1 MHRSVLKAF
10 AAERIISPG
19 ENMRNFI
26 RLAVLLFLGSVLC
39 FAQGSKTQKKT
50 DDNQTIR
57 VAVEMVSLPVVVT
70 DRDGKRITDLKKE
83 DFQVFED
90 GVIQQIAGFG
100 ATDEPIS
107 VALALDCSGSTEQK
121 LAMIQNA
128 AIEFVNRL
136 HPDDSVAIL
145 SFASDVNL
153 LEDFSIDRDKNAYG
167 IKETRPGGWTV
178 LYEAVWLA
186 LEEVLKPVQERK
198 ALVLFTDGVDTASR
212 KASEKETLEQA
223 KETYATIY
231 SVYYNTEPDMYAG
244 RSQPTVGGYPV
255 PGGGYPYPR
264 TRGPIYSP
272 GGPGSTTGEYMQGR
286 AYLQKLAEYSGGVVV
301 DALQMQ
307 DLGAAFE
314 RIATELASQYSIGYY
329 PTNSAHDGKFRKVEV
344 KVTRPG
350 LIARTKKGY
359 NAPKP
364 DSKKKK

>member
-1 MHRSVLKAF
+1 MRTLKQF
-10 AAERIISPG
+10 LL
-19 ENMRNFI
+19 
-26 RLAVLLFLGSVLC
+26 LAGLSALGSLLC
-39 FAQGSKTQKKT
+39 FASGQDSKGQKKA
-50 DDNQTIR
+50 DDGQTIR

-83 DFQVFED
+83 DFQVYED
-90 GVIQQIAGFG
+90 GVIQKISGFA

-107 VALALDCSGSTEQK
+107 VVLALDCSGSTEEK

-128 AIEFVNRL
+128 AIDFVNRL
-136 HPDDSVAIL
+136 HPDDSVAIM
-145 SFASDVNL
+145 SFASDTNL

-231 SVYYNTEPDMYAG
+231 SVYYNTEPDMYTRG
-244 RSQPTVGGYPV
+244 PRPTVGGYPM
-255 PGGGYPYPR
+255 PGGGYPYPTSR
-264 TRGPIYSP
+264 PPIYTP
-272 GGPGSTTGEYMQGR
+272 GGPGTTRGEYMQGR
-286 AYLQKLAEYSGGVVV
+286 AYLQKLAEYSGGLVV
-301 DALQMQ
+301 DALEMR
-307 DLGAAFE
+307 DLGGAFE
-314 RIATELASQYSIGYY
+314 QIAKELASEYSIGYY
-329 PTNSAHDGKFRKVEV
+329 PTNTAHDGKFRKVEV

-364 DSKKKK
+364 ESKKKK